1 MRTFSSRRTKAVV
14 SSLIVAGFF
23 SVFIYSFELM
33 QKNAV
38 NLSGWILLALALVL
52 TLFNGRKKLTYP
64 PLIKSSIWLQ
74 FHVYIGWLALL
85 IFFFHTQ
92 WQIPNGPLES
102 VLYII
107 FMLLALSGVLGVF
120 VTRILPKQLAS
131 RGSEVIYERIPM
143 FVRQL
148 REQAEQL
155 VLESVGYNNS
165 TILSEFYRQ
174 SLESYLSGPSG
185 LTAKII
191 RRDQEYLQLQSELKA
206 LHRYLTEEECD
217 IADQL
222 SAIVETKDDLDFH
235 YVRQGV
241 LKYWLFVHI
250 PLTYSMLLFALVH
263 LVLVQAFS
271 IGLS

>member
-52 TLFNGRKKLTYP
+52 TLFNARKKLTYP

-174 SLESYLSGPSG
+174 SLESYLSGSSG